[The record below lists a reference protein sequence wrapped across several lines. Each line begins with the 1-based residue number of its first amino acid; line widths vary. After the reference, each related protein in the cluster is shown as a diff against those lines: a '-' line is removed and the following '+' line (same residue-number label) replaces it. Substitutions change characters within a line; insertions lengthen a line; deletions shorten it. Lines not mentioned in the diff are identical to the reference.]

1 MKLYKTAKWYNP
13 FSIDVNGKS
22 YELGDIVF
30 FDKDGE
36 ICHTNRGWFT
46 VGCST
51 NNNFDKLEIPGDVK
65 KKTKVDFNEKQ
76 AFVIRIE
83 KYGISTCALYA
94 LYIPSSFV
102 GLSAPTA
109 VRSTMAD
116 HHWEI
121 TWKTNIEGV
130 SITKWHFVD
139 GQSQEIVKQI
149 NQIGQD
155 IARLWG
161 DTKKELP
168 KLIEQLQQ
176 KKNELDKATERAL
189 AITADA
195 VLKNYR

>member
-36 ICHTNRGWFT
+36 ICRTDRGWFT
-46 VGCST
+46 SGIST
-51 NNNFDKLEIPGDVK
+51 NNNFDSLEIPGGVK

-76 AFVIRIE
+76 AFVVRAEGYILS
-83 KYGISTCALYA
+83 KHV

-130 SITKWHFVD
+130 SITKWHFID
-139 GQSQEIVKQI
+139 GQNREIIQQI
-149 NQIGQD
+149 NQIGED

-161 DTKKELP
+161 DTAKTLP

-176 KKNELDKATERAL
+176 KKDELDKVTKRAL
-189 AITADA
+189 AITADD
-195 VLKNYR
+195 VLGNYR

>member
-1 MKLYKTAKWYNP
+1 MKLYRTATFYNP
-13 FSIDVNGKS
+13 FSIDVNGRS
-22 YELGDIVF
+22 YELCDIVF
-30 FDKDGE
+30 FDKDGV
-36 ICHTNRGWFT
+36 ICRTDRGWFT
-46 VGCST
+46 SGIST
-51 NNNFDKLEIPGDVK
+51 NNKFDRLEIPGDVK
-65 KKTKVDFNEKQ
+65 KKIKVDFNEKQ
-76 AFVIRIE
+76 AFVVRAE
-83 KYGISTCALYA
+83 RPCGLAGHV
-94 LYIPSSFV
+94 LYIPSSSV

-121 TWKTNIEGV
+121 TWKTNIDGV

-139 GQSQEIVKQI
+139 GQSQEIIKQI
-149 NQIGQD
+149 NQIGEN

-161 DTKKELP
+161 DTAKALP

-176 KKNELDKATERAL
+176 KKDELDKATERAL

>member
-13 FSIDVNGKS
+13 LSIDVNGKT
-22 YELGDIVF
+22 YELGDIIF

-36 ICHTNRGWFT
+36 ICRTDRGWFT
-46 VGCST
+46 SGIST
-51 NNNFDKLEIPGDVK
+51 NNNFDRLEISGSVK
-65 KKTKVDFNEKQ
+65 KKTKIDFNEKQ
-76 AFVIRIE
+76 AFVVRVE
-83 KYGISTCALYA
+83 RHGLSTYA
-94 LYIPSSFV
+94 LYIPSSSV

-121 TWKTNIEGV
+121 TWKTNIDGV

-139 GQSQEIVKQI
+139 GQSQEIVKRI
-149 NQIGQD
+149 NQIGWD

-161 DTKKELP
+161 DTTKALP

-176 KKNELDKATERAL
+176 KKDELDKATERAL

-195 VLKNYR
+195 VLGNYR

>member
-1 MKLYKTAKWYNP
+1 MKLYRTATFYNP
-13 FSIDVNGKS
+13 FSIDVNGRS
-22 YELGDIVF
+22 YELCDIVF
-30 FDKDGE
+30 FDKDGV
-36 ICHTNRGWFT
+36 ICRTNRGWFESGIT
-46 VGCST
+46 S

-65 KKTKVDFNEKQ
+65 KKIKVDFNGKQ
-76 AFVIRIE
+76 AFVVRAE
-83 KYGISTCALYA
+83 RPCGLADHV
-94 LYIPSSFV
+94 LYIPSSSV

-121 TWKTNIEGV
+121 TWKTNIDGV

-149 NQIGQD
+149 NQIGQN

-161 DTKKELP
+161 DTTKALP

-176 KKNELDKATERAL
+176 KKDELDKATERAL

>member
-13 FSIDVNGKS
+13 FSIDVNGKA
-22 YELGDIVF
+22 YELGDIIF

-36 ICHTNRGWFT
+36 ICRTGCGWFT
-46 VGCST
+46 SGISM

-76 AFVIRIE
+76 AFVVRAEGYILS
-83 KYGISTCALYA
+83 KHV

-130 SITKWHFVD
+130 SITKWHFID
-139 GQSQEIVKQI
+139 GQSREIIQQI
-149 NQIGQD
+149 NQIGED

-161 DTKKELP
+161 DTAKTLP

-189 AITADA
+189 AITADD
-195 VLKNYR
+195 VLENYR

>member
-1 MKLYKTAKWYNP
+1 MKLYRTATFYNP
-13 FSIDVNGKS
+13 FSIDVNGRS
-22 YELGDIVF
+22 YELCDIAF
-30 FDKDGE
+30 FDKDGV
-36 ICHTNRGWFT
+36 ICRTDRGWFT
-46 VGCST
+46 SGIST
-51 NNNFDKLEIPGDVK
+51 NNKFDRLEIPGDVK
-65 KKTKVDFNEKQ
+65 KKIQADFNEKQ
-76 AFVIRIE
+76 AFVVRAE
-83 KYGISTCALYA
+83 RPCGLADHV
-94 LYIPSSFV
+94 LYIPSSSV
-102 GLSAPTA
+102 ELSAPTA

-121 TWKTNIEGV
+121 TWKTNIDGV

-155 IARLWG
+155 ISHLWG
-161 DTKKELP
+161 DTTKALP

-176 KKNELDKATERAL
+176 KKNELDKSTERAL

>member
-22 YELGDIVF
+22 YELGDIIF

-36 ICHTNRGWFT
+36 ICRTGCGWFT
-46 VGCST
+46 SGISM

-76 AFVIRIE
+76 AFVVRAEGYILS
-83 KYGISTCALYA
+83 KHV

-130 SITKWHFVD
+130 SITKWHFID
-139 GQSQEIVKQI
+139 GQSREIIQQI
-149 NQIGQD
+149 NQIGDD
-155 IARLWG
+155 IARLWS
-161 DTKKELP
+161 DTTKTLP

-176 KKNELDKATERAL
+176 KKSELDKATERAL

-195 VLKNYR
+195 VLGNYR

>member
-1 MKLYKTAKWYNP
+1 MKLYRTAKFYNP
-13 FSIDVNGKS
+13 FSIDINNKS
-22 YELGDIVF
+22 YELCDIVF
-30 FDKDGE
+30 FDKDGV
-36 ICHTNRGWFT
+36 ICRTNCGWFT
-46 VGCST
+46 SGIST
-51 NNNFDKLEIPGDVK
+51 NNKFDILEIPGDVK
-65 KKTKVDFNEKQ
+65 KKIKVDFNEKQ
-76 AFVIRIE
+76 AFVVRAE
-83 KYGISTCALYA
+83 GPCGLADHV

-121 TWKTNIEGV
+121 TWKTNIDGV

-149 NQIGQD
+149 NQIGEN

-161 DTKKELP
+161 DTAKALP

-176 KKNELDKATERAL
+176 KKNELDKSTERAL

>member
-13 FSIDVNGKS
+13 LSIDVNGKA
-22 YELGDIVF
+22 YELGDIIF

-36 ICHTNRGWFT
+36 ICRTDRGWFT
-46 VGCST
+46 SGIST
-51 NNNFDKLEIPGDVK
+51 NNNFDRLEISGSVK
-65 KKTKVDFNEKQ
+65 KKTKIDFNEKQ
-76 AFVIRIE
+76 AFVVRVE
-83 KYGISTCALYA
+83 RHGLSTYA
-94 LYIPSSFV
+94 LYIPSSSV

-121 TWKTNIEGV
+121 TWKTNIDGV

-149 NQIGQD
+149 NQIGWD
-155 IARLWG
+155 ITRLWG
-161 DTKKELP
+161 DTTKALP

-176 KKNELDKATERAL
+176 KKDELDEATKRAL

>member
-1 MKLYKTAKWYNP
+1 M
-13 FSIDVNGKS
+13 
-22 YELGDIVF
+22 
-30 FDKDGE
+30 
-36 ICHTNRGWFT
+36 
-46 VGCST
+46 
-51 NNNFDKLEIPGDVK
+51 K
-65 KKTKVDFNEKQ
+65 KKIKVDFNEKQ
-76 AFVIRIE
+76 AFVVRAE
-83 KYGISTCALYA
+83 GPCGLADHV

-121 TWKTNIEGV
+121 TWKTNIDGV

-149 NQIGQD
+149 NQIGEN
-155 IARLWG
+155 IARLWS
-161 DTKKELP
+161 DTAKALP

-176 KKNELDKATERAL
+176 KKNELDKSTERAL

>member
-1 MKLYKTAKWYNP
+1 MELYKTAKWYNP
-13 FSIDVNGKS
+13 FSITVGNNA

-36 ICHTNRGWFT
+36 ICHTDRGWFT
-46 VGCST
+46 SRST
-51 NNNFDKLEIPGDVK
+51 NNDFDRLEIPGNVK
-65 KKTKVDFNEKQ
+65 KKTKIDFNEKQ
-76 AFVIRIE
+76 AFVVRTE
-83 KYGISTCALYA
+83 RHGMSTYA
-94 LYIPSSFV
+94 LYVPSSFV

-121 TWKTNIEGV
+121 TWKTNIDGV

-155 IARLWG
+155 IARLWS
-161 DTKKELP
+161 DTKKALP

-176 KKNELDKATERAL
+176 KQRELDKATERAL
-189 AITADA
+189 AITADV
-195 VLKNYR
+195 VLANYR

>member
-1 MKLYKTAKWYNP
+1 MKLYRTATFYNP
-13 FSIDVNGKS
+13 FSIDVNGRS
-22 YELGDIVF
+22 YELCDIVF
-30 FDKDGE
+30 FDKDGV
-36 ICHTNRGWFT
+36 ICRTDRGWFT
-46 VGCST
+46 SDIST
-51 NNNFDKLEIPGDVK
+51 NNKFDRLEIPGDVK
-65 KKTKVDFNEKQ
+65 KKIKVDFNEKQ
-76 AFVIRIE
+76 AFVVRAE
-83 KYGISTCALYA
+83 RPCGLADHA
-94 LYIPSSFV
+94 LYIPSSSV

-121 TWKTNIEGV
+121 TWKTNIDGV

-139 GQSQEIVKQI
+139 GQSREIVKQI
-149 NQIGQD
+149 NQIGEN

-161 DTKKELP
+161 DTAKALP

-176 KKNELDKATERAL
+176 KKDELDKSTERAL

>member
-1 MKLYKTAKWYNP
+1 MKLYRTATFYNP
-13 FSIDVNGKS
+13 FSIDVNGRS
-22 YELGDIVF
+22 YELCDIVF
-30 FDKDGE
+30 FDKDGV
-36 ICHTNRGWFT
+36 ICRTDRGWFT
-46 VGCST
+46 SGIST
-51 NNNFDKLEIPGDVK
+51 NNKFDRLEIPGDVK
-65 KKTKVDFNEKQ
+65 KKIKVDFNEKQ
-76 AFVIRIE
+76 AFVVRAE
-83 KYGISTCALYA
+83 RPCGLADHV
-94 LYIPSSFV
+94 LYIPSSSV

-121 TWKTNIEGV
+121 TWKTNIDGV

-139 GQSQEIVKQI
+139 GQSQEIVRQI
-149 NQIGQD
+149 NQIGED

-161 DTKKELP
+161 DTTKALP

-195 VLKNYR
+195 VLRNYR

>member
-1 MKLYKTAKWYNP
+1 MKLYRTSTWYNP
-13 FSIDVNGKS
+13 FSIDVNNKS
-22 YELGDIVF
+22 YELCDIAF
-30 FDKDGE
+30 FDKDGV
-36 ICHTNRGWFT
+36 ICRTGHGWFT
-46 VGCST
+46 SGIST

-65 KKTKVDFNEKQ
+65 KKTKIDFNEKQ
-76 AFVIRIE
+76 AFVVRAE
-83 KYGISTCALYA
+83 GPCSLADHV

-102 GLSAPTA
+102 KLSAPTA

-121 TWKTNIEGV
+121 TWKTNITGV

-139 GQSQEIVKQI
+139 GQSQEIVKEI

-155 IARLWG
+155 ISRLWG
-161 DTKKELP
+161 DTAKALP

-176 KKNELDKATERAL
+176 KKDELDKATERAL

>member
-1 MKLYKTAKWYNP
+1 MKLYKTAKWHNP
-13 FSIDVNGKS
+13 FSIDVNDKS

-36 ICHTNRGWFT
+36 ICRTDRGWFT
-46 VGCST
+46 SGIST
-51 NNNFDKLEIPGDVK
+51 NNDFDRLEIPGDVK
-65 KKTKVDFNEKQ
+65 RKTKVDFSEKQ
-76 AFVIRIE
+76 AFVVHIE
-83 KYGISTCALYA
+83 RHGLATYA

-149 NQIGQD
+149 NQIGQN

-161 DTKKELP
+161 DTTKELP

-176 KKNELDKATERAL
+176 KKDELDKATERAL

-195 VLKNYR
+195 VLGNYR

>member
-1 MKLYKTAKWYNP
+1 MKLYRTAKWYNP

-22 YELGDIVF
+22 YELADIVF
-30 FDKDGE
+30 FDKDGV
-36 ICHTNRGWFT
+36 ICRTNRGWFESGIT
-46 VGCST
+46 S
-51 NNNFDKLEIPGDVK
+51 NNNFNILEIPGDVK
-65 KKTKVDFNEKQ
+65 KKIKVDFNEKQ
-76 AFVIRIE
+76 AFVVRAE
-83 KYGISTCALYA
+83 EPCGLADHV
-94 LYIPSSFV
+94 LYIPSSSV
-102 GLSAPTA
+102 ELSAPTA

-121 TWKTNIEGV
+121 TWKTNIDGV

-155 IARLWG
+155 ISHLWG
-161 DTKKELP
+161 DTTKALP
-168 KLIEQLQQ
+168 KLISQLQQ
-176 KKNELDKATERAL
+176 KKDELDKATERAL

>member
-1 MKLYKTAKWYNP
+1 MKLYRTATFYNP
-13 FSIDVNGKS
+13 FSIDVNGKT

-36 ICHTNRGWFT
+36 ICRTDRGWFT
-46 VGCST
+46 SGIST
-51 NNNFDKLEIPGDVK
+51 NNNFDRLEIPGNVK

-76 AFVIRIE
+76 AFVVRVE
-83 KYGISTCALYA
+83 RHGLSTYA

-102 GLSAPTA
+102 GLSAPAT

-121 TWKTNIEGV
+121 TWKTNIDGV

-149 NQIGQD
+149 NQIGWD
-155 IARLWG
+155 ITRLWG
-161 DTKKELP
+161 DTTKALP

-176 KKNELDKATERAL
+176 KKNELDKSTERAL

>member
-1 MKLYKTAKWYNP
+1 MKLYRTATFYNP
-13 FSIDVNGKS
+13 FSIDVNGKA
-22 YELGDIVF
+22 YELGDIIF

-36 ICHTNRGWFT
+36 ICRTDRGWFT
-46 VGCST
+46 SGIST
-51 NNNFDKLEIPGDVK
+51 NNNFDRLEIPGNVK

-76 AFVIRIE
+76 AFVVRVE
-83 KYGISTCALYA
+83 RHGLSTYA

-102 GLSAPTA
+102 GLSAPAA

-121 TWKTNIEGV
+121 TWKTNIDGV

-149 NQIGQD
+149 NQIGWD
-155 IARLWG
+155 ITRLWG
-161 DTKKELP
+161 DTTKALP

-176 KKNELDKATERAL
+176 KKNELDKSTERAL

>member
-1 MKLYKTAKWYNP
+1 MKLYRTAKWYNP
-13 FSIDVNGKS
+13 FSIDVNNKS
-22 YELGDIVF
+22 YELCDIVF
-30 FDKDGE
+30 FDKDGV
-36 ICHTNRGWFT
+36 ICHTNRGWFESGIT
-46 VGCST
+46 S
-51 NNNFDKLEIPGDVK
+51 NNNFDILEIPGDVK
-65 KKTKVDFNEKQ
+65 KKIKVDFNEKQ
-76 AFVIRIE
+76 AFVVRAE
-83 KYGISTCALYA
+83 ERCGLADHV
-94 LYIPSSFV
+94 LYIPSSSV

-121 TWKTNIEGV
+121 TWKTNIDGV

-155 IARLWG
+155 ISHLWG
-161 DTKKELP
+161 DTTKALP
-168 KLIEQLQQ
+168 KLISQLQQ
-176 KKNELDKATERAL
+176 KKDELDKATERAL